1 MTSVSRRIVA
11 FALAVPL
18 ALPGGLLAQ
27 QPAPQA
33 QPAGERPVLQ
43 LSLDEAVKRAM
54 ENNLDIQVA
63 QYDPKAADESIRLAR
78 GAYDPLAS
86 STLSQRSQT
95 IRATNI
101 FAGAQEVTNDT
112 DLWNFGVNQ
121 LFRTGGTV
129 NVTFNN
135 NKVESNSVFNT
146 FNPNFQS
153 TINGFLTQPLLR
165 DLKIDSERNQLR
177 VAKKNKEIS
186 DAQFRQIVTN
196 VLATVKQQYY
206 DLLAAIDNF
215 EAQRKS
221 LSLAEKLL
229 GENRIKV
236 RVGTLA
242 PLDVVQAE
250 SEVATREENVIVA
263 ENSLAEAED
272 LLRRAIFQR
281 QSPEMW
287 NLRIVPTDRPAADAV
302 QVNIEV
308 AVQKALDQRIDIQ
321 NARRN
326 LEISDYTYELA
337 KNQSKPLLDL
347 QAQYGGTG
355 TGGTRRF
362 VDQQGNVTAPPIIG
376 GYNDALSEAFGLSL
390 PTWSV
395 GVTFSYP
402 IFNRVGKANSA
413 RAQLSR
419 DQARTSLARLEMSIA
434 AEVRSA
440 GRAVETNWK
449 RVESTRAARVL
460 SAQRLDAEE
469 KKFNAGMTTNFFVTS
484 AQRDLAFAEVTEL
497 RAIADYRKS
506 LVTFERVQEAG
517 LGGGGGGITV
527 TVR

>member
-1 MTSVSRRIVA
+1 MSSVPRRIVA
-11 FALAVPL
+11 FVL
-18 ALPGGLLAQ
+18 ALPLAFPGSLLAQ
-27 QPAPQA
+27 QQ
-33 QPAGERPVLQ
+33 QPERPTLQ
-43 LSLDEAVKRAM
+43 LSLEEAVKRAL
-54 ENNLDIQVA
+54 ENNLDIAVA
-63 QYDPKAADESIRLAR
+63 QYDPRASEESIRLAR
-78 GAYDPLAS
+78 GAYDPTLS
-86 STLSQRSQT
+86 STILTRSQT
-95 IRATNI
+95 FRATNI
-101 FAGAQEVTNDT
+101 FAGAQEVTTDT
-112 DLWNFGVNQ
+112 DIWNFGVNQ

-135 NKVESNSVFNT
+135 NKSDTNSVFTT
-146 FNPNFQS
+146 FNPNFTS
-153 TINGFLTQPLLR
+153 TLTGSLNQPLLR
-165 DLKIDSERNQLR
+165 DRRIDSERQQLR

-206 DLLAAIDNF
+206 DLLGAADNF
-215 EAQRKS
+215 EAQKKS
-221 LSLAEKLL
+221 LALAQKLL
-229 GENRIKV
+229 DENRIKV
-236 RVGTLA
+236 RVGTMA
-242 PLDVVQAE
+242 PLDVVQAD

-272 LLRRAIFQR
+272 ALRRAIFPR

-287 NLRIVPTDRPAADAV
+287 NMRIVPTDRPAADAM
-302 QVNIEV
+302 QVDIGS
-308 AVQKALDQRIDIQ
+308 AIQKALDQRIDIQ

-326 LEISDYTYELA
+326 LEISDYTHELA
-337 KNQSKPLLDL
+337 KNQTKPALDL
-347 QAQYGGTG
+347 QAAYGGIG

-362 VDQQGNVTAPPIIG
+362 VDQQGNVIAPPIAG
-376 GYNDALSEAFGLSL
+376 GYSDALSEAFGFSL

-395 GVTFSYP
+395 GVVFSYP
-402 IFNRVGKANSA
+402 LWNRTAKANSA
-413 RAQLSR
+413 RAQLAR

-449 RVESTRAARVL
+449 RVESTRAARTL
-460 SAQRLDAEE
+460 QAQRLDAEE
-469 KKFNAGMTTNFFVTS
+469 KKFAAGMTTNFFVTS
-484 AQRDLAFAEVTEL
+484 AQRDLAFAEVNEL